1 MATRKS
7 QSKKSGAAK
16 SAGRSATKAVA
27 LPPYGVPIRD
37 AIKAGALPPYGVP
50 IRDAIARGDA
60 SEMKRIAASTRK
72 YLRDLGAAVDKLDK
86 ALGKTKS

>member
-1 MATRKS
+1 MATRKT
-7 QSKKSGAAK
+7 QAQKSGAAK
-16 SAGRSATKAVA
+16 SSAAAAGTT
-27 LPPYGVPIRD
+27 
-37 AIKAGALPPYGVP
+37 KAGALPPYGVP

-60 SEMKRIAASTRK
+60 GEMKRVAASTRK

>member
-7 QSKKSGAAK
+7 QPQRSSAAK
-16 SAGRSATKAVA
+16 STAAAGTT
-27 LPPYGVPIRD
+27 
-37 AIKAGALPPYGVP
+37 KAGALPPYGVP

-60 SEMKRIAASTRK
+60 NEMKQIAASTRK

-86 ALGKTKS
+86 ALGKTKG